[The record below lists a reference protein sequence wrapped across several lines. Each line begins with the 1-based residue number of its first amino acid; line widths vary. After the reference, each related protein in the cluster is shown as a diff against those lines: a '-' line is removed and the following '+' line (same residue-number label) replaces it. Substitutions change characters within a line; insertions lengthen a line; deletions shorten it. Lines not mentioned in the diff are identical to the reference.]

1 MRVLLLSFLSLAF
14 FTLCAQSDF
23 QYTPSEVVDGRVYQL
38 LSFDSNLSAAD
49 HKRLASA
56 DIRLLGYRGDKTY
69 LASLPAVSDL
79 STRFV
84 GLDVQDVAAL
94 EVSQKMTID
103 KEAIPEYARDGA
115 DILVAVHYIEE
126 VGHQRVIR
134 KVEKA
139 GYKVLESRE
148 GSPFL
153 TLAIP
158 PGELDALAAAPY
170 LLAVELV
177 PPPPVKEDRLG
188 RNLHRVNKLSPVN
201 GLGLDFNGSG
211 VNLMVRDDGAVFDHI
226 DFAGRMNQDFS
237 GGSRGDHGDGVA
249 GIMTGAGNLDPE
261 FTGMAYGSDFW
272 VIDYVSSFMDETME
286 LVDADDIRVTNSS
299 YSDGCNRGY
308 TINTRTVD
316 QQVYDN
322 PQLMH
327 VFSAGNDGR
336 SDCGYGAGAG
346 WGNITGGHK
355 IGKNVIAVANLDP
368 FGNVVGSSSR
378 GPTQDGRLKPDIAAN
393 GFQHVSTAEEF
404 DYMVFG
410 GTSAAAPVVAGVMG
424 ILHQVYDE
432 QYGEVGD
439 AALLKSIMLNTANDA
454 GAHGP
459 DFLYGWGVANAY
471 RAVRALQ
478 AEQYV
483 EIEISQDDE
492 IVIPIEVPD
501 NTYAVK
507 VMTYWPDPESFTTS
521 NVLINDLNTELV
533 GASETYMPFVLDY
546 TPAVSNLAAEA
557 TRGVDSVNNVEQI
570 EIINPAAGRYDL
582 NITGHRVPMESAR
595 AYVTWEFISNDIEI
609 LYPSGGEHLT
619 AGDVSYITWDAGGDD
634 ERFTVDLVFSND
646 SVRTLGSRSGN
657 TRMLS
662 WNPGRDYVDDA
673 KIRIT
678 RGSQVVE
685 GDSTFVIADRVEDL
699 SLSTDGNTLL
709 WDVIEGATTYNV
721 YALIDKY
728 MEVVATVDAAV
739 YEIPVDGVARRRW
752 VAVSPVFTDG
762 REGMRS
768 RAINTREPLVP
779 TFVNADNDE
788 PCEGVPTIFEA
799 TTNLQNVEH
808 RWAFGNRATPSEA
821 VGAGPHS
828 VVYSRDGRASGRY
841 FLSDEF
847 GEESILFRMEVGAV
861 PEIDD
866 IEADE
871 VEPQRYAFTADT
883 DNADSFLWNFDDGS
897 TSEEEEPIHTFTDPG
912 TYEVTLTASSKCGEV
927 TETIDIEVIIV
938 SINETAPLDE
948 LVLSPNPTDGAFD
961 VALPA
966 GITDA
971 VVELYSQDGKLITTQ
986 ACGQAVCRLVAP
998 LAGTYTVLVRT
1009 GDERVSKSIQ
1019 VIR

>member
-1 MRVLLLSFLSLAF
+1 MRVLLLSLFAIVSICLQ
-14 FTLCAQSDF
+14 AQSASSFSDRD
-23 QYTPSEVVDGRVYQL
+23 VIDGRVYQV
-38 LSFDSNLSAAD
+38 LSFDHNLSSAD
-49 HKRLASA
+49 HKRLAAA
-56 DIRLLGYRGDKTY
+56 DIHLIGYRGDQSY
-69 LASLPAVSDL
+69 LASIPAVSDL
-79 STRFV
+79 ATRFV
-84 GLDVQDVAAL
+84 GLGVEDVTSLRAVDKI
-94 EVSQKMTID
+94 SID
-103 KEAIPEYARDGA
+103 KEAIPAYAMEEDKV
-115 DILVAVHYIEE
+115 LVAVHYIEE
-126 VGHQRVIR
+126 VGHDRVLGL
-134 KVEKA
+134 VERS
-139 GYKVLESRE
+139 GYSVLESHAS
-148 GSPFL
+148 SPFL
-153 TLAIP
+153 TLAVP
-158 PGELDALAAAPY
+158 LADLDKLAMAPY
-170 LLAVELV
+170 IITVELV
-177 PPPPVKEDRLG
+177 PPPAEKEDRLG

-201 GLGLDFNGSG
+201 GLGLDYNGRG

-272 VIDYVSSFMDETME
+272 VIDYVSSFLDETMD

-308 TINTRTVD
+308 TVNTRNVD
-316 QQVYDN
+316 RQVFDN

-393 GFQHVSTAEEF
+393 GFQHVSTAEDF

-424 ILHQVYDE
+424 ILHQVHDE

-439 AALLKSIMLNTANDA
+439 AALLKAIMLNTATDA

-483 EIEISQDDE
+483 EVGIQQDE
-492 IVIPIEVPD
+492 QLTIPITVPD

-507 VMTYWPDPESFTTS
+507 VMTYWPDPESVRSTD
-521 NVLINDLNTELV
+521 VLVNDINTELT
-533 GASETYMPFVLDY
+533 GGGETYMPFVLDY
-546 TPAVSNLAAEA
+546 TPTVSSLSAEA
-557 TRGVDSVNNVEQI
+557 TTGIDSVNNVEQI
-570 EIINPAAGRYDL
+570 EIINPAAGTYDL
-582 NITGHRVPMESAR
+582 VVTGSRVPMDSAR
-595 AYVTWEFISNDIEI
+595 CYVTWEFISDDIEI

-619 AGDVSYITWDAGGDD
+619 AGEVSYITWDAGGDD
-634 ERFTVDLVFSND
+634 ERFNVELVFSND
-646 SVRTLGSRSGN
+646 SVRTLGSRSGS

-662 WNPGRDYVDDA
+662 WNPGRDYADDV

-678 RGSQVVE
+678 RGSQVAE
-685 GDSTFVIADRVEDL
+685 SDSTFIIADRPRDL
-699 SLSTDGNTLL
+699 ALSADGNTLM
-709 WDVIEGATTYNV
+709 WGAIDGATSYNV
-721 YALIDKY
+721 YALVDKY
-728 MEVVATVDAAV
+728 MEVIATVDSPM

-752 VAVSPVFTDG
+752 VSVSPVFGDG

-768 RAINTREPLVP
+768 PAINTREPLIP
-779 TFVNADNDE
+779 TFVNSDNDQ

-799 TTNLQNVEH
+799 TTSLTGVEH
-808 RWAFGNRATPSEA
+808 RWAFGNRADPSEA
-821 VGAGPHS
+821 VGPGPHA

-841 FLSDEF
+841 FLADEF

-866 IEADE
+866 LE
-871 VEPQRYAFTADT
+871 VEEVDPQTFSFTADT
-883 DNADSFLWNFDDGS
+883 DNADSYLWNFDDGT
-897 TSEEEEPIHTFTDPG
+897 TSEEESPTHTFSDPG
-912 TYEVTLTASSKCGEV
+912 TYEVTLTASSNCGEV
-927 TETIDIEVIIV
+927 TEVIIV
-938 SINETAPLDE
+938 EVIVVSTDETTPLSD
-948 LVLSPNPTDGAFD
+948 LVLAPNPTDGAFD
-961 VALPA
+961 VALPS
-966 GITDA
+966 GIADA
-971 VVELYSQDGKLITTQ
+971 IVELYSQDGKLVTSQVCSTSN
-986 ACGQAVCRLVAP
+986 CRLVAP
-998 LAGTYTVLVRT
+998 LSGTYTVVVRT
-1009 GDERVSKSIQ
+1009 DGEQVSKSLQ